1 MVGRQTGFRGS
12 KSIAG
17 AALVGLGAFILY
29 ENLAGA
35 VVRLSQVLGANGSG
49 ALGVLPAVILA
60 GSRVVQAYPAG
71 HQRFL
76 HGLLQQVLVSS
87 WPLLLVMVGTVLSRD
102 ALEDNVNV
110 LPKKDCGRVDLTAR
124 RSTLK

>member
-1 MVGRQTGFRGS
+1 VVGRQTGFRGS

-76 HGLLQQVLVSS
+76 HAAARHG
-87 WPLLLVMVGTVLSRD
+87 RD
-102 ALEDNVNV
+102 GIITGCVTSQERLW
-110 LPKKDCGRVDLTAR
+110 TR
-124 RSTLK
+124 RSDRPSFDVKVEGYLKRNKETGQCDAS